1 MLTISIKAREKKKH
15 FHNPSTPSPIKK
27 KKPHRNPTNILKKKA
42 SMTTRSGET
51 QECAGRELMRDTACL
66 IFIQANTI
74 TNVFKG
80 QVAVNEVMLFGE

>member
-1 MLTISIKAREKKKH
+1 MLAISIKPREKKKH
-15 FHNPSTPSPIKK
+15 FHNPPPIKK
-27 KKPHRNPTNILKKKA
+27 KKKSHRNPTNTLKKKA